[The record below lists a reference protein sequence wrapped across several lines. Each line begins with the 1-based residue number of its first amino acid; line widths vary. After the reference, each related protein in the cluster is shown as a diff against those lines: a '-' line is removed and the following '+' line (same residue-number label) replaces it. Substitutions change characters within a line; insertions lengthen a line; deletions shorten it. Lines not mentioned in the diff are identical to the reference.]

1 MTYLKDGFKLTL
13 NYESILEGCWA
24 LGQACKEDVS
34 GSVFLYFTSF
44 PMHEIIY
51 WSHGFDSPCLLTQN
65 TDAKTHT
72 VAQRVQVH
80 TVNVA

>member
-1 MTYLKDGFKLTL
+1 M
-13 NYESILEGCWA
+13 
-24 LGQACKEDVS
+24 ACKKDVL
-34 GSVFLYFTSF
+34 GLVALPLYFTTF
-44 PMHEIIY
+44 PKQGTIY
-51 WSHGFDSPCLLTQN
+51 WSLGFGSPCLLTQN